1 MYKRRIAADAQGGF
15 ALVSHYTKGDV
26 EMVFVLDVGNTN
38 IVFGGMK
45 HGEVIFTGRLSTD
58 RNKTEE
64 EYAIMFKTIMDIN
77 NSLPEGFEGAIISSV
92 VPPLSAVLQ
101 KAVRLVTGKTAL
113 IVGPGVKT
121 GLNIKIDDPA
131 QLGSD
136 LAVAAV
142 AALSEYEP
150 PIIVFDLGTATT
162 VSVIDENACFRGGLL
177 MPGVMISQSALS
189 SNASQL
195 PYISL
200 DSPPNRVIGS
210 STIECMKSG
219 LVHGNAAMID
229 GVIQRVEE
237 ELGRPA
243 TVVATG
249 GLAVAL
255 LPYCHREIHYDPQL
269 LLKGLWCI
277 YAKNR

>member
-1 MYKRRIAADAQGGF
+1 
-15 ALVSHYTKGDV
+15 
-26 EMVFVLDVGNTN
+26 MVFVLDVGNTT
-38 IVFGGMK
+38 IVFGGMRE
-45 HGEVIFTGRLSTD
+45 GEIVFTGRLSTD

-77 NSLPEGFEGAIISSV
+77 NSHPEGFEGAIISSV
-92 VPPLSAVLQ
+92 VPPLSAILQ
-101 KAVRLVTGKTAL
+101 RAVKLVTGRNAI

-142 AALSEYEP
+142 AAIAEYKP
-150 PIIVFDLGTATT
+150 PIVIIDLGTATT
-162 VSVIDENACFRGGLL
+162 VSVIDENSCFLGGLL
-177 MPGVMISQSALS
+177 MPGIMVSQQALS
-189 SNASQL
+189 ANTSQL
-195 PYISL
+195 PYISF
-200 DSPPNRVIGS
+200 DSSEKRVIGS

-229 GVIQRVEE
+229 GVIERIEE

-243 TVVATG
+243 TVVMTG
-249 GLAVAL
+249 GLAGGL
-255 LPYCHREIHYDPQL
+255 LPYCKREIQYDPQL
-269 LLKGLWCI
+269 LLKGLWRI
-277 YAKNR
+277 YAKNS